1 MTDQN
6 ISPRDVLKA
15 FEALGK
21 AVGGYDEIEI
31 VLVGGMAGCLGGWF
45 PTTQT
50 THDCDVV
57 YYDPEHVLGNVEMEA
72 SKIARKYG
80 LPPTWLNC
88 AARNYQ
94 WVLPEG
100 WKDRVVPVAEYGL
113 LKVSH
118 IGRMDFIA
126 MKVFAS
132 RDSDRNHL
140 LSMGVTE
147 LELCSSE
154 NHLDRLVE
162 IGASADRIEQA
173 RNTIKIL
180 RAKS

>member
-6 ISPRDVLKA
+6 ISPRDALKA

-21 AVGGYDEIEI
+21 AVGGYDDIEI

-45 PTTQT
+45 PSTQT

-57 YYDPEHVLGNVEMEA
+57 YYDPEHALGNVEMEA

-80 LPPTWLNC
+80 LPTTWLNS
-88 AARNYQ
+88 AAQNYQ

-100 WKDRVVPVAEYGL
+100 WKERIVPVGEYGL

-118 IGRMDFIA
+118 ISRSDFIA
-126 MKVFAS
+126 MKIFAS
-132 RDSDRNHL
+132 RDADRKHL
-140 LSMGVTE
+140 MSMDVTE
-147 LELCSSE
+147 QELCSAE
-154 NHLDRLVE
+154 NHLDRLVDK
-162 IGASADRIEQA
+162 GASADRIEQA
-173 RNTIKIL
+173 RNTLKIL
-180 RAKS
+180 RAES